1 MTIEYNIS
9 PEYNLII
16 IVHKRTIK
24 DDEFLAFYR
33 SLFKSDSFDPSMNFL
48 VDLRETDSTPRT
60 SDALRQ
66 FAEFARRILG
76 DAGTPQKVAVVA
88 PNDISFGLAR
98 MYEVLSNDVP
108 WDFVVF
114 RSMEAALAWLGVPE
128 DLINRIN

>member
-1 MTIEYNIS
+1 MTIEFNIS

-16 IVHKRTIK
+16 IVHTGTIK
-24 DDEFLAFYR
+24 DDEFLAFYK
-33 SLFKSDSFDPSMNFL
+33 SLFKSDSFDPSMNLL

-60 SDALRQ
+60 SDALHQ

-76 DAGTPQKVAVVA
+76 DTATRQKVAVVA

-98 MYEVLSNDVP
+98 MCEVFSVDLP

-114 RSMEAALAWLGVPE
+114 RSIDAALVWIGAPE
-128 DLINRIN
+128 DFINRIN